1 MARELASFVVRG
13 AGKALPAG
21 RLSNEDLA
29 AALGTTP
36 ESIEART
43 GIVERRV
50 ARNGE
55 SASALGALA
64 GRQALE
70 EAGLDPRDVDLLVLS
85 TYTPDHLLCPTSP
98 TLAHRLGATGAGTFD
113 VNAACSGGVTSLLA
127 GASLLGTGGFR
138 NVLVVAADLTT
149 RYIREDDPKT
159 RLVFGDGAAALLLA
173 PPGSAGD
180 GLLFRVRSAFLGS
193 DGSGA
198 EHFLVPE
205 GGTGPARINGTPLD
219 GVRTV
224 VMNGRAI
231 FRFGVEQGARV
242 VETLLARAGRTAG
255 DVSWVVPHQAN
266 LRIIRAM
273 EERTGIPGDRWVT
286 NLQRYGNTASPSV
299 LLALVEMLEQ
309 GRVRPGDVGL
319 LVAFGAGL
327 TWSGLLVEIDRT

>member
-1 MARELASFVVRG
+1 MGSELATFVVRG
-13 AGKALPAG
+13 AGKALPEG
-21 RLSNEDLA
+21 RLPNEELA
-29 AALGTTP
+29 AALGTTA

-50 ARNGE
+50 ARDGE
-55 SASALGALA
+55 SASGLGAIA
-64 GRQALE
+64 GRQALDR
-70 EAGLDPRDVDLLVLS
+70 AGLEPGRLDLVILS
-85 TYTPDHLLCPTSP
+85 TYTPDHFLCPTSP

-127 GASLLGTGGFR
+127 GASLLGTGAFR
-138 NVLVVAADLTT
+138 NVLVVASDLTT

-173 PPGSAGD
+173 RPGEGE
-180 GLLFRVRSAFLGS
+180 GLLFRVRAAWMGS

-198 EHFLVPE
+198 EHFLVPD
-205 GGTGPARINGTPLD
+205 GGTGPARINGTPLA

-242 VETLLARAGRTAG
+242 VETLLERAGREPR
-255 DVSWVVPHQAN
+255 DVSWVIPHQAN

-273 EERTGIPGDRWVT
+273 EERTGIPAERWVT

-299 LLALVEMLEQ
+299 LLALVEMLEA
-309 GRVRPGDVGL
+309 GRVHPGDTGL

-327 TWSGLLVEIDRT
+327 TWSGLLVEIDRA

>member
-1 MARELASFVVRG
+1 MGSELASFVVRG
-13 AGKALPAG
+13 AGKALPDG
-21 RLSNEDLA
+21 RLPNEELA

-50 ARNGE
+50 ATDGE
-55 SASALGALA
+55 SASGLGAAAA
-64 GRQALE
+64 GQALE
-70 EAGLDPRDVDLLVLS
+70 RAGLDPREIDLVILS

-98 TLAHRLGATGAGTFD
+98 TLARRIGAAGAGTFD
-113 VNAACSGGVTSLLA
+113 VNGACTGGVTSLLA
-127 GASLLGTGGFR
+127 GASLLRTGAFR

-173 PPGSAGD
+173 APGAGP
-180 GLLFRVRSAFLGS
+180 GPVCRVRAVCLGS

-205 GGTGPARINGTPLD
+205 GGTGPARINGTPLP

-242 VETLLARAGRTAG
+242 VEDLLARAGA
-255 DVSWVVPHQAN
+255 DPLEIDWVVPHQAN
-266 LRIIRAM
+266 LRIIRALQ
-273 EERTGIPGDRWVT
+273 ERTGIPADRWVT
-286 NLQRYGNTASPSV
+286 NLERYGNTASPSV

-309 GRVRPGDVGL
+309 GRVRPGQTGI

-327 TWSGLLVEIDRT
+327 TWSGLLVDVTSS